1 MRQSVK
7 AYRSKIT
14 AIRDRTPDPKIYSM
28 TILTIILVD
37 TKALK
42 RMAVLRLSLQQEA

>member
-1 MRQSVK
+1 MKQFVK
-7 AYRSKIT
+7 AYKSEIRV
-14 AIRDRTPDPKIYSM
+14 IRDRSPDPNFYSM

-42 RMAVLRLSLQQEA
+42 RMAVLRLSL